1 MSKNMNILVT
11 GYAGFIGFH
20 LSKSILEN
28 TRHNVIGVDNFNN
41 YYPSLIK
48 RGRSKILKKLK
59 KNKNF
64 IEYKIDIKSNK
75 LNKIFQNHK
84 IDIVVH
90 IAAQA
95 GIRYTLK
102 NPKSYI
108 DSNIYGFFNI
118 LENIRRHKIKR
129 LLFAST
135 SSVYGSNE
143 KFPFKETDKVDNPLQ
158 LYSVTKITNELMANI
173 YSSINSF
180 KAIGLRFFTVY
191 GEYGR
196 PDMAIH
202 NFVESIDNNK
212 FIKVYGNGNL
222 KRDFTYIDD
231 IVKSIVEIIQLN
243 KQSLQNKKN
252 KNYDIFNIG
261 GSNPVSIKKLINIIE
276 KYLGKKAKI
285 IYTKKISIDMDIT
298 YASNKKLKSFI
309 SKSNFTD
316 LDIGIKKYIQWYRS
330 KI

>member
-64 IEYKIDIKSNK
+64 IEYKLDIKSNK

-90 IAAQA
+90 LAAQA

-243 KQSLQNKKN
+243 KWSLQNKKN

-261 GSNPVSIKKLINIIE
+261 GSNPVSIKKLINTIE

>member
-41 YYPSLIK
+41 YYPTLIK

-90 IAAQA
+90 LAAQA

-243 KQSLQNKKN
+243 KWSLQNKKN